1 MLSIQKG
8 VWLLALCL
16 VTTVAWPVLA
26 AEEGKKSGDAP
37 AAEKSDVEV
46 DPFVVPDG
54 APKELMEYIK
64 KLVSTP
70 IKSADAMAKTRESIL
85 KAAEKILAAK
95 PSDEEMEFAV
105 QAKMN
110 MLKDPEK
117 LAAFAEEL
125 KKAGREKFA
134 RQVRGFAMQLE
145 LRGSSVASPEKLK
158 VLVNKVVKFLKEA
171 PPQPSEVMLAFTAG
185 RLAEATD
192 DNQFATD
199 AYSSFAKIFT
209 ASDNAK
215 LKELAQMFEGVVRRL
230 NLLGNEITIEGVL
243 LGGEKFD
250 WSKYAG
256 KVVLVDF
263 WATWCGPCVGEI
275 PSMKKCYEL
284 YHDKGFD
291 IVGLSCDRNL
301 ADLEKFVKE
310 KEIPWAIVYGD
321 GKPSPTVS
329 YYGIMGIP
337 TMILVGKD
345 GKVVSLSAR
354 GEDLKKELEKL
365 LGPVEEKKDAEG
377 EKKEEQDEKAG
388 DGKEE

>member
-26 AEEGKKSGDAP
+26 AEEGKKPGDAP

-70 IKSADAMAKTRESIL
+70 IKSADAMAKTQESIL

-310 KEIPWAIVYGD
+310 KEIPWAR
-321 GKPSPTVS
+321 T
-329 YYGIMGIP
+329 
-337 TMILVGKD
+337 
-345 GKVVSLSAR
+345 AR
-354 GEDLKKELEKL
+354 SSR
-365 LGPVEEKKDAEG
+365 
-377 EKKEEQDEKAG
+377 
-388 DGKEE
+388 